1 MAKTKKKLASKTSKK
16 TLKKTPKRITKKTV
30 PKARESW
37 EKKLDLLVKKGKTR
51 GFVTE
56 DEIFYTFPRLRN
68 NIEKMTKVYRILEDN
83 HLKVEEK
90 RSFLEPLT
98 RKKEKSKAS
107 LRIDPVQAYLREIGA
122 EPLIDSEEEQ
132 RLSKLIQKG
141 DREAKKK
148 LIRANLRL
156 VVSIAK
162 KYVHRTAK
170 LDLLDLIEEGNLGLF
185 RAAEKFDWK
194 RGYKFSTYA
203 TWWIRQAITRALAN
217 YARTIRVPVHM
228 IEKISRY
235 TKIRKSLRKTL
246 GRPPMVEEVAA
257 EMGIPVEKAH
267 QIMEISNE
275 VVSLEKPIGQEDE
288 DATLLEFIENKSA
301 QPPSDPAARRLLRE
315 RINEMLTN
323 LTERER
329 KILMM
334 RFGLE
339 DGQPRTLEEVG
350 EAFGVT
356 RERIRQIQ
364 VKALEKIRASENLK
378 KLGDY

>member
-1 MAKTKKKLASKTSKK
+1 MVKAIIPKSKNNQKKKTQR
-16 TLKKTPKRITKKTV
+16 PR
-30 PKARESW
+30 W
-37 EKKLDLLVKKGKTR
+37 EKKLTSLIAKGETR

-56 DEIFYTFPRLRN
+56 DEIAYTFPRLKN
-68 NIEKMTKVYRILEDN
+68 NVQKMARVYNALEDS
-83 HLKVEEK
+83 HLEINPRKN
-90 RSFLEPLT
+90 FLEPLAQEP
-98 RKKEKSKAS
+98 KKAS
-107 LRIDPVQAYLREIGA
+107 RRIDPVQAYLQEIG
-122 EPLIDSEEEQ
+122 EESLIDAKEEQ

-141 DREAKKK
+141 DGEAKKK

-162 KYVHRTAK
+162 KYIYRTSK

-185 RAAEKFDWK
+185 RAAEKFDWRK
-194 RGYKFSTYA
+194 GYKFSTYA

-235 TKIRKSLRKTL
+235 TKIKKGLQITL
-246 GRPPMVEEVAA
+246 GRLPMVEEVAA

-275 VVSLEKPIGQEDE
+275 VISLEKPVGREDE
-288 DATLLEFIENKSA
+288 DAILLEFIESKEA
-301 QPPSDPAARRLLRE
+301 LPPSDPAARRLLRE
-315 RINEMLTN
+315 RIEEMLTN
-323 LTERER
+323 LTEREK
-329 KILMM
+329 KILVM

-339 DGQPRTLEEVG
+339 DGQPKTLEEVG

-364 VKALEKIRASENLK
+364 VKALERIREQENLK
-378 KLGDY
+378 KLEDY

>member
-1 MAKTKKKLASKTSKK
+1 MVKKTKKKKVNPPKER
-16 TLKKTPKRITKKTV
+16 KRI
-30 PKARESW
+30 PRW
-37 EKKLDLLVKKGKTR
+37 EQELAALVVKGRTR

-56 DEIFYTFPRLRN
+56 AEIHYLFPRLKN
-68 NIEKMTKVYRILEDN
+68 NIQKMTRVYNILEDN
-83 HLKVEEK
+83 HLKIESHK
-90 RSFLEPLT
+90 SFLEPLEKEI
-98 RKKEKSKAS
+98 KKTSQ
-107 LRIDPVQAYLREIGA
+107 RIDPVQAYLQEIGEEA
-122 EPLIDSEEEQ
+122 LIDAEEEQ

-141 DREAKKK
+141 DEEAKKK

-162 KYVHRTAK
+162 KYVYRTSK

-194 RGYKFSTYA
+194 KGYKFSTYA

-235 TKIRKSLRKTL
+235 TKIRKGLQRTL

-275 VVSLEKPIGQEDE
+275 VISLEKPVGNDDE
-288 DATLLEFIENKSA
+288 DAILLEFIESKEA

-315 RINEMLTN
+315 RIEEMLTN
-323 LTERER
+323 LTERE
-329 KILMM
+329 KQILMM
-334 RFGLE
+334 RFGLD

-364 VKALEKIRASENLK
+364 VKALEKIREQENLK
-378 KLGDY
+378 KLEDY

>member
-1 MAKTKKKLASKTSKK
+1 MAKTTIPKSKNSLKKRTRKPRWEKKLASF
-16 TLKKTPKRITKKTV
+16 V
-30 PKARESW
+30 A
-37 EKKLDLLVKKGKTR
+37 KGKTR

-56 DEIFYTFPRLRN
+56 DEITYAFPRLKS
-68 NIEKMTKVYRILEDN
+68 NIKKMARVYNVLEDS
-83 HLKVEEK
+83 HLKIEPRK
-90 RSFLEPLT
+90 SFLEPL
-98 RKKEKSKAS
+98 KKEPKRTTQ
-107 LRIDPVQAYLREIGA
+107 RIDPVQAYLQEIGE
-122 EPLIDSEEEQ
+122 EPLIDAEEEQ

-141 DREAKKK
+141 DGEAKKK

-162 KYVHRTAK
+162 KYIYRTSK

-194 RGYKFSTYA
+194 KGYKFSTYA
-203 TWWIRQAITRALAN
+203 TWWIRQAVTRALAN

-235 TKIRKSLRKTL
+235 TKIKKGLQRTL
-246 GRPPMVEEVAA
+246 GRLPMVEEVAA

-275 VVSLEKPIGQEDE
+275 VVSLEKPVGKDDE
-288 DATLLEFIENKSA
+288 DAILLEFIESKEA
-301 QPPSDPAARRLLRE
+301 LPPSDPAARRLLRE
-315 RINEMLTN
+315 RIEEMLTN
-323 LTERER
+323 LTEREK
-329 KILMM
+329 KILVM

-339 DGQPRTLEEVG
+339 DGQPKTLEEVG

-364 VKALEKIRASENLK
+364 VKALEKIREQENLK
-378 KLGDY
+378 KLEDY

>member
-1 MAKTKKKLASKTSKK
+1 MTKTKTKNKASSKPKAKKQSSFDKKLAA
-16 TLKKTPKRITKKTV
+16 LI
-30 PKARESW
+30 A
-37 EKKLDLLVKKGKTR
+37 KGKPR

-56 DEIFYTFPRLRN
+56 DEIAYVFPRLKN
-68 NIEKMTKVYRILEDN
+68 NVSKLTKVYRALEDN
-83 HLKVEEK
+83 HLKVEE
-90 RSFLEPLT
+90 RVSFLEPLGKKE
-98 RKKEKSKAS
+98 KKEKSAR
-107 LRIDPVQAYLREIGA
+107 RIDPVQAYLREIGA

-141 DREAKKK
+141 DTEAKKR
-148 LIRANLRL
+148 LIKANLRL

-162 KYVHRTAK
+162 KYVHRTSK

-185 RAAEKFDWK
+185 RAAEKFDWRK
-194 RGYKFSTYA
+194 GYKFSTYA

-235 TKIRKSLRKTL
+235 TKIRKSLQRTL
-246 GRPPMVEEVAA
+246 GRKPMVEEVAA

-267 QIMEISNE
+267 QIMEISSE
-275 VVSLEKPIGQEDE
+275 VVSLEKPIGGDNE
-288 DATLLEFIENKSA
+288 DASLLEFIENTEA

-315 RINEMLTN
+315 KIEEMLTN
-323 LTERER
+323 LTARE
-329 KILMM
+329 KQILLM
-334 RFGLE
+334 RFGLD

-364 VKALEKIRASENLK
+364 VKALEKIRANENLK
-378 KLGDY
+378 KLEDY